1 MSALSTTG
9 HNDGITLHCLQ
20 SIAQL
25 IPLSS
30 AVFYRVNAY
39 LKPEAYVLH
48 NISNSTHQQYLEH
61 FQPLDPL
68 SPSRFGQQVITVATM
83 TPGICARHRHYY
95 HEFML
100 PNHVCDMIEI
110 FIRRGHRIIAG
121 ISLMRDIPFS
131 SEERLRAQAVQPLL
145 GLAIHDSLQEDNDL
159 ASILTAKEREIV
171 GMVCEGASNKLIARQ
186 LNISLSTVKTHL
198 RNIFAKTEVINRT
211 ELVSRTRMSLGTTFT
226 EYVKAFFLTRVNC
239 GSFPHMS
246 YMPELIPPSELM
258 PQ

>member
-1 MSALSTTG
+1 MSALSTSG

-68 SPSRFGQQVITVATM
+68 SPSRFGQQVVTVATM

-145 GLAIHDSLQEDNDL
+145 GLAIHDSLQEDNNL
-159 ASILTAKEREIV
+159 TSILTAKEREIV

-211 ELVSRTRMSLGTTFT
+211 ELVSRTRMSSVQDSL
-226 EYVKAFFLTRVNC
+226 N
-239 GSFPHMS
+239 M
-246 YMPELIPPSELM
+246 
-258 PQ
+258 

>member
-145 GLAIHDSLQEDNDL
+145 GLAIHDSLQEDNNL
-159 ASILTAKEREIV
+159 TSILTAKEREIV

-211 ELVSRTRMSLGTTFT
+211 ELVSRARMSSVQYLQ
-226 EYVKAFFLTRVNC
+226 
-239 GSFPHMS
+239 HM
-246 YMPELIPPSELM
+246 
-258 PQ
+258 

>member
-211 ELVSRTRMSLGTTFT
+211 ELVSRIRMSSVQHSL
-226 EYVKAFFLTRVNC
+226 N
-239 GSFPHMS
+239 M
-246 YMPELIPPSELM
+246 
-258 PQ
+258 

>member
-39 LKPEAYVLH
+39 LKPEDYVLH

-68 SPSRFGQQVITVATM
+68 SPSRFGQQVVTVATM

-145 GLAIHDSLQEDNDL
+145 GLAIHDSLQEDNNL

-211 ELVSRTRMSLGTTFT
+211 ELVSRTRMSSVQHSL
-226 EYVKAFFLTRVNC
+226 N
-239 GSFPHMS
+239 M
-246 YMPELIPPSELM
+246 
-258 PQ
+258 

>member
-68 SPSRFGQQVITVATM
+68 SPSRFGQQVVTVATM

-145 GLAIHDSLQEDNDL
+145 GLAIHDSLQEDNNL
-159 ASILTAKEREIV
+159 ASILTAKECEIV

-211 ELVSRTRMSLGTTFT
+211 ELVSRTRMSSVQHSL
-226 EYVKAFFLTRVNC
+226 N
-239 GSFPHMS
+239 M
-246 YMPELIPPSELM
+246 
-258 PQ
+258 

>member
-68 SPSRFGQQVITVATM
+68 SPSRFGQQVVTVATM

-159 ASILTAKEREIV
+159 ESILTAKEREIV

-198 RNIFAKTEVINRT
+198 RNIFAKTEVINPT
-211 ELVSRTRMSLGTTFT
+211 ELVSRTRMSS
-226 EYVKAFFLTRVNC
+226 VQH
-239 GSFPHMS
+239 SQHM
-246 YMPELIPPSELM
+246 
-258 PQ
+258 

>member
-68 SPSRFGQQVITVATM
+68 SPSRFDQQVITVATM

-211 ELVSRTRMSLGTTFT
+211 ELVSRTRMSSVQHSL
-226 EYVKAFFLTRVNC
+226 N
-239 GSFPHMS
+239 M
-246 YMPELIPPSELM
+246 
-258 PQ
+258 

>member
-68 SPSRFGQQVITVATM
+68 SPSRFGQQVVTVATM

-145 GLAIHDSLQEDNDL
+145 GLAIHDSLQEDKDL
-159 ASILTAKEREIV
+159 ESILTAKEREIV

-211 ELVSRTRMSLGTTFT
+211 ELVSRTRMSS
-226 EYVKAFFLTRVNC
+226 VQH
-239 GSFPHMS
+239 SQHM
-246 YMPELIPPSELM
+246 
-258 PQ
+258 

>member
-1 MSALSTTG
+1 MTG
-9 HNDGITLHCLQ
+9 SL
-20 SIAQL
+20 SIAYRAL
-25 IPLSS
+25 RNSFLCRRR
-30 AVFYRVNAY
+30 FYRVNAY

-68 SPSRFGQQVITVATM
+68 SPSRFGQQVVTVATM

-145 GLAIHDSLQEDNDL
+145 GLAIHDSLQEDNNL

-211 ELVSRTRMSLGTTFT
+211 ELVSRTRMSSVQHSL
-226 EYVKAFFLTRVNC
+226 N
-239 GSFPHMS
+239 M
-246 YMPELIPPSELM
+246 
-258 PQ
+258 

>member
-1 MSALSTTG
+1 MRVKLILSG
-9 HNDGITLHCLQ
+9 K
-20 SIAQL
+20 
-25 IPLSS
+25 

-211 ELVSRTRMSLGTTFT
+211 ELVSRTRMSS
-226 EYVKAFFLTRVNC
+226 VQH
-239 GSFPHMS
+239 SQHM
-246 YMPELIPPSELM
+246 
-258 PQ
+258 

>member
-39 LKPEAYVLH
+39 LNPEAYVLH

-211 ELVSRTRMSLGTTFT
+211 ELVSRTRMSSVQHSL
-226 EYVKAFFLTRVNC
+226 N
-239 GSFPHMS
+239 M
-246 YMPELIPPSELM
+246 
-258 PQ
+258 

>member
-145 GLAIHDSLQEDNDL
+145 GLAIHDSLQEDNNL
-159 ASILTAKEREIV
+159 TSILTAKEREIV

-211 ELVSRTRMSLGTTFT
+211 ELVSRTRMSSVQDSL
-226 EYVKAFFLTRVNC
+226 N
-239 GSFPHMS
+239 M
-246 YMPELIPPSELM
+246 
-258 PQ
+258 

>member
-9 HNDGITLHCLQ
+9 HNDGITLYCLQ

-211 ELVSRTRMSLGTTFT
+211 ELVSRTRMSS
-226 EYVKAFFLTRVNC
+226 VQH
-239 GSFPHMS
+239 SQHM
-246 YMPELIPPSELM
+246 
-258 PQ
+258 

>member
-30 AVFYRVNAY
+30 AVFYRVNTY

-145 GLAIHDSLQEDNDL
+145 GLAIHDSLQEDNNL
-159 ASILTAKEREIV
+159 TSILTAKEREIV
-171 GMVCEGASNKLIARQ
+171 EMVCEGASNKLIARQ

-211 ELVSRTRMSLGTTFT
+211 ELVSRTRMSSVQHSL
-226 EYVKAFFLTRVNC
+226 N
-239 GSFPHMS
+239 M
-246 YMPELIPPSELM
+246 
-258 PQ
+258 

>member
-68 SPSRFGQQVITVATM
+68 SPSRFGQQVVTVATM

-145 GLAIHDSLQEDNDL
+145 GLAIHDSLQGENEL
-159 ASILTAKEREIV
+159 TSILTAKEREIV

-211 ELVSRTRMSLGTTFT
+211 ELVSRTRMSSVQYLQ
-226 EYVKAFFLTRVNC
+226 
-239 GSFPHMS
+239 HM
-246 YMPELIPPSELM
+246 
-258 PQ
+258 

>member
-145 GLAIHDSLQEDNDL
+145 GLAIHNSLQEDNNL

-211 ELVSRTRMSLGTTFT
+211 ELVSRTRMSS
-226 EYVKAFFLTRVNC
+226 VQH
-239 GSFPHMS
+239 SQHM
-246 YMPELIPPSELM
+246 
-258 PQ
+258 

>member
-1 MSALSTTG
+1 LSTTG

-211 ELVSRTRMSLGTTFT
+211 ELVSRTRMSSVQHSL
-226 EYVKAFFLTRVNC
+226 N
-239 GSFPHMS
+239 M
-246 YMPELIPPSELM
+246 
-258 PQ
+258 

>member
-145 GLAIHDSLQEDNDL
+145 GLAIHDSLQEDNNL

-171 GMVCEGASNKLIARQ
+171 GMVCERASNKLIARQ

-211 ELVSRTRMSLGTTFT
+211 ELVSRTRMSS
-226 EYVKAFFLTRVNC
+226 VQH
-239 GSFPHMS
+239 SQHM
-246 YMPELIPPSELM
+246 
-258 PQ
+258 

>member
-68 SPSRFGQQVITVATM
+68 SPSRFGQQVVTVATM

-95 HEFML
+95 HEFIL

-145 GLAIHDSLQEDNDL
+145 GLAIHDSLQEDNNL

-211 ELVSRTRMSLGTTFT
+211 ELVSRTRMSSVQHSL
-226 EYVKAFFLTRVNC
+226 N
-239 GSFPHMS
+239 M
-246 YMPELIPPSELM
+246 
-258 PQ
+258 

>member
-121 ISLMRDIPFS
+121 ISLMRDIHFS

-145 GLAIHDSLQEDNDL
+145 GLAIHDSLQEDNNL

-211 ELVSRTRMSLGTTFT
+211 ELVSRTRMSS
-226 EYVKAFFLTRVNC
+226 VQH
-239 GSFPHMS
+239 SQHM
-246 YMPELIPPSELM
+246 
-258 PQ
+258 

>member
-61 FQPLDPL
+61 FQPLEPL
-68 SPSRFGQQVITVATM
+68 SPSRFGQQVVTVATM

-159 ASILTAKEREIV
+159 ESILTAKEREIV

-211 ELVSRTRMSLGTTFT
+211 ELVSRTRMSS
-226 EYVKAFFLTRVNC
+226 VQH
-239 GSFPHMS
+239 SQHM
-246 YMPELIPPSELM
+246 
-258 PQ
+258 

>member
-68 SPSRFGQQVITVATM
+68 SPSRFGQQVVTVATM

-145 GLAIHDSLQEDNDL
+145 GLAIHDSLQEDNNL
-159 ASILTAKEREIV
+159 TSILTAKEREIV

-211 ELVSRTRMSLGTTFT
+211 ELVSRTRMSSVQHSL
-226 EYVKAFFLTRVNC
+226 N
-239 GSFPHMS
+239 M
-246 YMPELIPPSELM
+246 
-258 PQ
+258 

>member
-20 SIAQL
+20 SIEQL

-211 ELVSRTRMSLGTTFT
+211 ELVSRTRMSSVQHSL
-226 EYVKAFFLTRVNC
+226 N
-239 GSFPHMS
+239 M
-246 YMPELIPPSELM
+246 
-258 PQ
+258 

>member
-145 GLAIHDSLQEDNDL
+145 GLAIHDSLQENNNL
-159 ASILTAKEREIV
+159 TSILTAKEREIV

-211 ELVSRTRMSLGTTFT
+211 ELVSRTRMSSVQHLQ
-226 EYVKAFFLTRVNC
+226 
-239 GSFPHMS
+239 HM
-246 YMPELIPPSELM
+246 
-258 PQ
+258 

>member
-68 SPSRFGQQVITVATM
+68 SPSRFAQQVITVATM

-145 GLAIHDSLQEDNDL
+145 GLAIHDSLQEDNNL

-211 ELVSRTRMSLGTTFT
+211 ELVSRTRMSS
-226 EYVKAFFLTRVNC
+226 VQH
-239 GSFPHMS
+239 SQHM
-246 YMPELIPPSELM
+246 
-258 PQ
+258 

>member
-1 MSALSTTG
+1 TTG

-68 SPSRFGQQVITVATM
+68 SPSRFGQQVVTVATM

-145 GLAIHDSLQEDNDL
+145 GLAIHDSLQEDNNL
-159 ASILTAKEREIV
+159 TSILTAKEREIV

-211 ELVSRTRMSLGTTFT
+211 ELVSRTRMSSVQYLQ
-226 EYVKAFFLTRVNC
+226 
-239 GSFPHMS
+239 HM
-246 YMPELIPPSELM
+246 
-258 PQ
+258 

>member
-121 ISLMRDIPFS
+121 ISLMRDMPFS

-145 GLAIHDSLQEDNDL
+145 GLAIHDSLQEDNNL
-159 ASILTAKEREIV
+159 TSILTAKEREIV

-211 ELVSRTRMSLGTTFT
+211 ELVSRTRMSSVQHSL
-226 EYVKAFFLTRVNC
+226 N
-239 GSFPHMS
+239 M
-246 YMPELIPPSELM
+246 
-258 PQ
+258 

>member
-145 GLAIHDSLQEDNDL
+145 GLAIHDSLQEDNNL
-159 ASILTAKEREIV
+159 TSILTAKEREIV

-211 ELVSRTRMSLGTTFT
+211 ELVSRTRMSSVQYSL
-226 EYVKAFFLTRVNC
+226 N
-239 GSFPHMS
+239 M
-246 YMPELIPPSELM
+246 
-258 PQ
+258 

>member
-1 MSALSTTG
+1 MFQYTTILLRPGALIRMEGDNMSALSTTG

-145 GLAIHDSLQEDNDL
+145 GLAIHDSLQEDNNL
-159 ASILTAKEREIV
+159 TSILTAKEREIV
-171 GMVCEGASNKLIARQ
+171 EMVCEGASNKLIARQ

-211 ELVSRTRMSLGTTFT
+211 ELVSRTRMSSVQYLQ
-226 EYVKAFFLTRVNC
+226 
-239 GSFPHMS
+239 HM
-246 YMPELIPPSELM
+246 
-258 PQ
+258 

>member
-145 GLAIHDSLQEDNDL
+145 GLAIHDSLQEDNNL
-159 ASILTAKEREIV
+159 TSILTAKEREIV

-211 ELVSRTRMSLGTTFT
+211 ELASRTRMSSVQYLQ
-226 EYVKAFFLTRVNC
+226 
-239 GSFPHMS
+239 HM
-246 YMPELIPPSELM
+246 
-258 PQ
+258 

>member
-145 GLAIHDSLQEDNDL
+145 GLAIHDSLQEDNNL
-159 ASILTAKEREIV
+159 TSILTAKEREIV
-171 GMVCEGASNKLIARQ
+171 GMVCEGVSNKLIARQ

-211 ELVSRTRMSLGTTFT
+211 ELVSRTRMSSVQHSL
-226 EYVKAFFLTRVNC
+226 N
-239 GSFPHMS
+239 M
-246 YMPELIPPSELM
+246 
-258 PQ
+258 

>member
-145 GLAIHDSLQEDNDL
+145 GLAIHDSLQEDNNL
-159 ASILTAKEREIV
+159 TSILTAKEREIV

-211 ELVSRTRMSLGTTFT
+211 ELVYRTRMSS
-226 EYVKAFFLTRVNC
+226 VQH
-239 GSFPHMS
+239 SQHM
-246 YMPELIPPSELM
+246 
-258 PQ
+258 

>member
-145 GLAIHDSLQEDNDL
+145 GLAIHDSLQEDNNL

-211 ELVSRTRMSLGTTFT
+211 ELVSRTRMSSVQYLQ
-226 EYVKAFFLTRVNC
+226 
-239 GSFPHMS
+239 HM
-246 YMPELIPPSELM
+246 
-258 PQ
+258 

>member
-145 GLAIHDSLQEDNDL
+145 GLAIHDSLQEDNNL

-186 LNISLSTVKTHL
+186 LNISLSTMKTHL

-211 ELVSRTRMSLGTTFT
+211 ELVSRTRMSS
-226 EYVKAFFLTRVNC
+226 VQH
-239 GSFPHMS
+239 SQHM
-246 YMPELIPPSELM
+246 
-258 PQ
+258 

>member
-211 ELVSRTRMSLGTTFT
+211 ELVSRTRMSS
-226 EYVKAFFLTRVNC
+226 VQD
-239 GSFPHMS
+239 SQHM
-246 YMPELIPPSELM
+246 
-258 PQ
+258 

>member
-171 GMVCEGASNKLIARQ
+171 GMVCEGGSNKLIARQ

-211 ELVSRTRMSLGTTFT
+211 ELVSRTRMSS
-226 EYVKAFFLTRVNC
+226 VQH
-239 GSFPHMS
+239 SQHM
-246 YMPELIPPSELM
+246 
-258 PQ
+258 

>member
-68 SPSRFGQQVITVATM
+68 SPSRFGQQVVTVATM

-145 GLAIHDSLQEDNDL
+145 GLAIHDSLQEDNNL
-159 ASILTAKEREIV
+159 TSILTAKEREIV
-171 GMVCEGASNKLIARQ
+171 GMVCKGASNKLIARQ

-211 ELVSRTRMSLGTTFT
+211 ELVSRTRMSS
-226 EYVKAFFLTRVNC
+226 VQH
-239 GSFPHMS
+239 SQHM
-246 YMPELIPPSELM
+246 
-258 PQ
+258 

>member
-9 HNDGITLHCLQ
+9 HNDGITPHCLQ

-145 GLAIHDSLQEDNDL
+145 GLAIHDSLQEDNNL
-159 ASILTAKEREIV
+159 TSILTAKEREIV

-211 ELVSRTRMSLGTTFT
+211 ELVSRTRMSS
-226 EYVKAFFLTRVNC
+226 VQH
-239 GSFPHMS
+239 SQHM
-246 YMPELIPPSELM
+246 
-258 PQ
+258 